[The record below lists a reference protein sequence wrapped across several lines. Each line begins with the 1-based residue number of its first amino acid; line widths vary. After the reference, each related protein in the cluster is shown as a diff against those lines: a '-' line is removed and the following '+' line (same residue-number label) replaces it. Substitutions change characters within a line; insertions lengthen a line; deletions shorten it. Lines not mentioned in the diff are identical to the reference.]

1 MSPPGR
7 PEGEYRK
14 AQPEGS
20 PVSPPGRPPAASAV
34 PPSAEALRY
43 AAWLAWGTRAGVAV
57 LLGGLV
63 AALAGWLP
71 PQVPPEQVALWW
83 GQPVDAYLHA
93 TGASTG
99 WAWIRQL
106 AHGDMAG
113 LLGVALLAA
122 SAVPPLLALLP
133 LFARWRDWVYVL
145 LCLAQI
151 GVVVLAASG
160 WPGGRL

>member
-1 MSPPGR
+1 MTVPAPADPPPQG
-7 PEGEYRK
+7 
-14 AQPEGS
+14 A
-20 PVSPPGRPPAASAV
+20 
-34 PPSAEALRY
+34 AEAHRAAEARRY
-43 AAWLAWGTRAGVAV
+43 ALWLTWGTRTGVAV
-57 LLGGLV
+57 LLAGLV

-83 GQPVDAYLHA
+83 GQPVDAYLSA
-93 TGASTG
+93 TGGSTG

-133 LFARWRDWVYVL
+133 LYWRQRSWVFVL
-145 LCLAQI
+145 LCLAEI
-151 GVVVLAASG
+151 AVVALAASG